1 MAGNSPNKPGVAD
14 DVKSLARQIEH
25 RKAFAER
32 KGWLVDD
39 HDGIKSFTADE
50 AAAPAYNRGA
60 AQFSK
65 LSSNHPPFAARTTH
79 RH

>member
-1 MAGNSPNKPGVAD
+1 MIAAIYGRKFPEQTGVAD

-39 HDGIKSFTADE
+39 HDGINSFTADE
-50 AAAPAYNRGA
+50 AAAPAYKRGGCTV
-60 AQFSK
+60 
-65 LSSNHPPFAARTTH
+65 L
-79 RH
+79 